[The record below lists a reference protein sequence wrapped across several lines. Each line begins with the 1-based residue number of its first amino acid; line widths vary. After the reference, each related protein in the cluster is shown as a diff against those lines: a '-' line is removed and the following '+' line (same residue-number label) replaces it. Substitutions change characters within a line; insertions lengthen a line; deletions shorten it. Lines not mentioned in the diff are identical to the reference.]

1 MIRIERYWLAVEP
14 IDMRAGMEA
23 VLGKVVAVFGSAQ
36 AHHAYVFANRRA
48 NRVKVLVSDGFGLWL
63 ATRRL
68 HEGQFVWATDQAGLQ
83 VMLTEAQVDAL
94 MVGLPW
100 MRLAKSRVVGVA

>member
-14 IDMRAGMEA
+14 IDMRSGMEA

-68 HEGQFVWATDQAGLQ
+68 HEGQFVWVEQAQGLRLA
-83 VMLTEAQVDAL
+83 LTASQIDAL
-94 MVGLPW
+94 VLGLPW
-100 MRLAKSRVVGVA
+100 KRVSKPVVVGVA